1 MWGYGKTL
9 LQFTIYLCTIATEH
23 AIPGCICQTSWKNH
37 LKRDVGMADIMK
49 KEGNKRLH
57 TPSLHLSVT
66 KVENKKR
73 CRDGVCSHLFPS
85 LIMISA
91 IPIYI
96 PFHFEEMTLIC
107 RGWAKPEG
115 GTNNHKGYFPV

>member
-1 MWGYGKTL
+1 MVKHYYN
-9 LQFTIYLCTIATEH
+9 LQSTEH
-23 AIPGCICQTSWKNH
+23 PFFSADAIPGCICQTSWKNH
-37 LKRDVGMADIMK
+37 LKRDVGMADVMK

-85 LIMISA
+85 FIMISA
-91 IPIYI
+91 IPTSLFI
-96 PFHFEEMTLIC
+96 L
-107 RGWAKPEG
+107 K
-115 GTNNHKGYFPV
+115 K